1 MLEKKLIDFYFGKLI
16 KDAAEIPRI
25 NPLQANVTFLY
36 HQTFSGDVEMQ
47 YWLKMGWRSY
57 IVGQMYV

>member
-36 HQTFSGDVEMQ
+36 HQTFSGDIEMQ
-47 YWLKMGWRSY
+47 Y
-57 IVGQMYV
+57 